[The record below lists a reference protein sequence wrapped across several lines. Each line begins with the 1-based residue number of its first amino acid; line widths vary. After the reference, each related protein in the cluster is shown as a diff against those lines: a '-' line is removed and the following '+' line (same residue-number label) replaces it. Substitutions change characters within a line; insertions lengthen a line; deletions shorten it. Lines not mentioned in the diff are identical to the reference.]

1 MARRHARRAAHQR
14 VGAVAHAAAGF
25 GRRGRVARVVLA
37 RPPATGEGTVGAAR
51 EPRLPCVCRTKHTI
65 RVRDFGCVPALRHL
79 VECVSVVEHVP
90 HGRDRAD
97 VPPRYVRVEL
107 PLAIEQAA
115 HVRHHRHVPVRHL
128 DWPGGAAVRAVVAA
142 RHAGGID
149 GETAVHRGLE
159 CGSVGKRARGVA
171 GVRIISSGS
180 GPAVGIARHVGAR
193 CAQSVLDAIV
203 LRARR

>member
-97 VPPRYVRVEL
+97 VPPRYIRVEGSFVVEQ
-107 PLAIEQAA
+107 LAHA
-115 HVRHHRHVPVRHL
+115 RHQRHVPIGHL
-128 DWPGGAAVRAVVAA
+128 DRPRGTAVHPWFGAA
-142 RHAGGID
+142 RHAGGI
-149 GETAVHRGLE
+149 AVGGIQAAIDRSQEISLVRE
-159 CGSVGKRARGVA
+159 RRALTNRSVDEITVHAGPRADQGVPGVA
-171 GVRIISSGS
+171 R
-180 GPAVGIARHVGAR
+180 R
-193 CAQSVLDAIV
+193 
-203 LRARR
+203 RARRLVRE